1 MTCLM
6 RRQTAHRQ
14 CTCVAGV
21 LFLVLALASRRL
33 HGDEAQPAFRKNVD
47 ASASQFFGEMLRSP
61 SLALPRKKLATRC
74 HALGYERL
82 ADVYEASARF
92 LKSGEM
98 GTVLVGKQIS
108 WLCPVPPKDVR
119 ATQSRIDGKLS
130 PFDRSAVEMAED
142 ILRRTGFS
150 CELISEWS
158 HAYLFSQLA
167 AGGNDE
173 ELEEVAVRNLVTL
186 GDDGNVHPSGLEGSA
201 PVYEFLS
208 GYFSLKRDYVTAL
221 AMALA
226 AEERLKEGSITGSQD
241 RSSFATQLRSE
252 ISSLKKLAS
261 AMRQD
266 NGGHR

>member
-1 MTCLM
+1 MTNCLL
-6 RRQTAHRQ
+6 RYRTVHRQ
-14 CTCVAGV
+14 RTCVAGG
-21 LFLVLALASRRL
+21 LFVVLALGSGRL
-33 HGDEAQPAFRKNVD
+33 DGDETQPAFRKNVD
-47 ASASQFFGEMLRSP
+47 ASASQYFGEMLRSP
-61 SLALPRKKLATRC
+61 SLALPRKELAARC

-82 ADVYEASARF
+82 ADVYEAGARF
-92 LKSGEM
+92 LKSAEM
-98 GTVLVGKQIS
+98 GTVLVGKQVS

-119 ATQSRIDGKLS
+119 ATQSRIAGKLS
-130 PFDRSAVEMAED
+130 PWDRSAVEMAED
-142 ILRRTGFS
+142 MLRKTGFS

-158 HAYLFSQLA
+158 HAYLFSQMA
-167 AGGNDE
+167 AGGDAG

-201 PVYEFLS
+201 PVYEFLA

-241 RSSFATQLRSE
+241 RSRFATQLRGE

-261 AMRQD
+261 ATRQ
-266 NGGHR
+266 R